1 MNENRA
7 LTVLNHKP
15 SRIKS
20 FVQERKSTS
29 QVYSLVL
36 AVEFSTLKT
45 LSVIL
50 EKTKR
55 FGMRYIGLY
64 TVVFANLLVSEVTS
78 PDCLLPLRLL
88 WRYDELSVAI
98 SLINCYISDL
108 IPHFTDNGLY
118 FMQSK
123 DCI

>member
-1 MNENRA
+1 
-7 LTVLNHKP
+7 
-15 SRIKS
+15 
-20 FVQERKSTS
+20 
-29 QVYSLVL
+29 
-36 AVEFSTLKT
+36 
-45 LSVIL
+45 
-50 EKTKR
+50 
-55 FGMRYIGLY
+55 MRYIDLH
-64 TVVFANLLVSEVTS
+64 TVVFANLLVSEVNN